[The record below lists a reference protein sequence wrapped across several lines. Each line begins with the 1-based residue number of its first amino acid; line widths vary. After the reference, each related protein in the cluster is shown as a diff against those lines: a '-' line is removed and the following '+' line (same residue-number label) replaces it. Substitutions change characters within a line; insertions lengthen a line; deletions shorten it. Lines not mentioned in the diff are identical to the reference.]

1 METQCCGV
9 VRQGMFNS
17 WDRQPLLYT
26 REPGGVLSIVPKT
39 QQLRANFIFNANF
52 NGRTNSGRRKTTPF
66 GRRFVLNTYD
76 RFAKTGSGQNRKTEA
91 FFLSQA
97 MLLTGMMPAPSTMRR
112 VWKRLVLPFCSATK
126 MPNVFQGRLGTNVGN
141 VEKDVSSAGN
151 VLVFGGFKLRCETV
165 FANAAI

>member
-26 REPGGVLSIVPKT
+26 REPGGVLSVVPKT

-66 GRRFVLNTYD
+66 GHRFVLNTYD

-91 FFLSQA
+91 FSLAGYAIDWDDASSEYNA
-97 MLLTGMMPAPSTMRR
+97 TG
-112 VWKRLVLPFCSATK
+112 
-126 MPNVFQGRLGTNVGN
+126 
-141 VEKDVSSAGN
+141 VETS
-151 VLVFGGFKLRCETV
+151 C
-165 FANAAI
+165 FAIL

>member
-66 GRRFVLNTYD
+66 GHRFVLNTYD

-91 FFLSQA
+91 FSLAGYAIDWDDASSEYNATGAETFPQEDV
-97 MLLTGMMPAPSTMRR
+97 LL
-112 VWKRLVLPFCSATK
+112 FCYFVALQKS
-126 MPNVFQGRLGTNVGN
+126 
-141 VEKDVSSAGN
+141 
-151 VLVFGGFKLRCETV
+151 
-165 FANAAI
+165 